1 MTRGTFSVVRTF
13 LIAAAAIAAPASIGI
28 APARARQDS
37 APEKS
42 ALQLLHV
49 QGRVHMLVGAGA
61 NITIQLG
68 DDAVV
73 LVDTGIPQMSPEVL
87 AAIRTLSQKPIEFII
102 NTSVDADHTGGNH
115 NLSQSGHFISGM
127 NGETPGASIVSQ
139 IAVLD
144 RMTAA
149 SSSDP
154 KESYAPQEL
163 WPTDTYDNDR
173 WALFNDEAIVLD
185 HPHAAHTDGDSLV
198 FFRRSDVISTGDVFT
213 PDRYP
218 MIDLA
223 KGGSINGEIDALN
236 RLIERMVPRADEEGG
251 TYVIPGHGRICDRNA
266 VTNYR
271 DMATIIGDRVA
282 DDVRKGMTLDQVK
295 ASRPTLDYDGIYG
308 SDSGPWTT
316 QMFIEAVYKD
326 LSAANAKP
334 QPSQAAKKPTK
345 SAAKYSEQNQ

>member
-1 MTRGTFSVVRTF
+1 MTRKSFSV
-13 LIAAAAIAAPASIGI
+13 APAFLVAATAMAASAGIGF
-28 APARARQDS
+28 APAHARQDP
-37 APEKS
+37 AAEKS
-42 ALQLLHV
+42 GVQMLDV

-61 NITIQLG
+61 NVTIQLG

-73 LVDTGIPQMSPEVL
+73 LVDTGLSQMSPQVL
-87 AAIRTLSQKPIEFII
+87 AAVRTLSQKPIEFII

-139 IAVLD
+139 IGVLD

-154 KESYAPQEL
+154 KQSYAPQEL

-173 WALFNDEAIVLD
+173 WALFNDEAIVLE

-198 FFRRSDVISTGDVFT
+198 FFRRSDVISAGDVFT

-236 RLIERMVPRADEEGG
+236 RLIEMMVPRADEEGG
-251 TYVIPGHGRICDRNA
+251 TYVVPGHGRLCDRNA

-271 DMATIIGDRVA
+271 DMATIIRDRVA
-282 DDVRKGMTLDQVK
+282 DDVKKGMTLEQVK
-295 ASRPTLDYDGIYG
+295 TSRPTLDYDGIYG
-308 SDSGPWTT
+308 ADSGPWTT
-316 QMFIEAVYKD
+316 QLFIEAVYKD
-326 LSAANAKP
+326 LSAANAKS
-334 QPSQAAKKPTK
+334 QPAPDAKKPAK
-345 SAAKYSEQNQ
+345 SSPRYSEKNQ

>member
-1 MTRGTFSVVRTF
+1 MTRILQTRIL
-13 LIAAAAIAAPASIGI
+13 LITAVAIGPCVAAIVPAN
-28 APARARQDS
+28 ARQDS

-42 ALQLLHV
+42 AVQLLSV

-73 LVDTGIPQMSPEVL
+73 LVDSGLPQMSTQAL

-102 NTSVDADHTGGNH
+102 NTSVDADHTGGSH
-115 NLSQSGHFISGM
+115 NLSQAGHYISGM
-127 NGETPGASIVSQ
+127 NGETPGASIIGQ
-139 IAVLD
+139 IAILD

-149 SSSDP
+149 NANKDTA
-154 KESYAPQEL
+154 APQDL

-173 WALFNDEAIVLD
+173 WAIFNDEPIVLE

-198 FFRRSDVISTGDVFT
+198 FFRRSDVIATGDIFT

-236 RLIERMVPRADEEGG
+236 RLLELMVPRADEEGG

-271 DMATIIGDRVA
+271 DMTTIIRDRIA
-282 DDVRKGMTLDQVK
+282 DDIRKGLTLAQIEAAK
-295 ASRPTLDYDGIYG
+295 PTLDYDGIYG
-308 SDSGPWTT
+308 SSSGEWTT
-316 QMFIEAVYKD
+316 HQFIEAVYKS
-326 LSAANAKP
+326 LSTTSK
-334 QPSQAAKKPTK
+334 K
-345 SAAKYSEQNQ
+345 SAEKRE

>member
-1 MTRGTFSVVRTF
+1 MTRKSFSVAPA
-13 LIAAAAIAAPASIGI
+13 LWIAATAIAASAPIGV

-42 ALQLLHV
+42 TVQLLHV
-49 QGRVHMLVGAGA
+49 QGRIHMLVGAGA
-61 NITIQLG
+61 NVTIQLG
-68 DDAVV
+68 DDALV
-73 LVDTGIPQMSPEVL
+73 LVDTGLSQMSPQAL

-115 NLSQSGHFISGM
+115 NLSQSGHFISGL

-173 WALFNDEAIVLD
+173 WALFNDEAIVLE

-198 FFRRSDVISTGDVFT
+198 FFRRSDVISAGDVFT

-236 RLIERMVPRADEEGG
+236 RLIEMMVPRADEEGG
-251 TYVIPGHGRICDRNA
+251 TYVVPGHGRICDRNA
-266 VTNYR
+266 VSNYR
-271 DMATIIGDRVA
+271 DMATIIRDRVA
-282 DDVRKGMTLDQVK
+282 DDVKKGMTLDQVK
-295 ASRPTLDYDGIYG
+295 ASQPTLDYDGIYG

-326 LSAANAKP
+326 LSAANTKSKP
-334 QPSQAAKKPTK
+334 APDAKKPTK
-345 SAAKYSEQNQ
+345 PSAKYSEKNR

>member
-1 MTRGTFSVVRTF
+1 MTHPSFSVPRAL
-13 LIAAAAIAAPASIGI
+13 LIAATAMAAAAATGV
-28 APARARQDS
+28 APARTPQDA

-42 ALQLLHV
+42 PLELLHV
-49 QGRVHMLVGAGA
+49 QGRVHMLAGAGA
-61 NITIQLG
+61 NITVQLG

-73 LVDTGIPQMSPEVL
+73 LVDTGIPQMSPQVL
-87 AAIRTLSQKPIEFII
+87 AAIRTLSEKPIEFII
-102 NTSVDADHTGGNH
+102 NTSVDPDHTGGNH

-144 RMTAA
+144 RMTAP

-154 KESYAPQEL
+154 KGSYAPQEL

-185 HPHAAHTDGDSLV
+185 HPHAAHTDGDSFV
-198 FFRRSDVISTGDVFT
+198 FFRRSDVISAGDVFT

-218 MIDLA
+218 MLDLA
-223 KGGSINGEIDALN
+223 KGGSIHGEIDALN
-236 RLIERMVPRADEEGG
+236 RLIEMMVPRADEEGG

-282 DDVRKGMTLDQVK
+282 DDVKKGMTLAQVK

-308 SDSGPWTT
+308 TDSGPWTT
-316 QMFIEAVYKD
+316 EMFIEAVYKD
-326 LSAANAKP
+326 LSAANAKS
-334 QPSQAAKKPTK
+334 QPSPAARRPTK
-345 SAAKYSEQNQ
+345 SSSKYSEKNQ